1 MTDRPLTPDEI
12 NATFD
17 AVENTRL
24 AREERQLR
32 REEAAAEAAEKFTA
46 LAENAHM
53 EALSNDD
60 IGHASGL
67 ENAAAELRRM
77 ADETAQ

>member
-32 REEAAAEAAEKFTA
+32 REEAAAEAASHEPSRIA
-46 LAENAHM
+46 DCPGVGEY
-53 EALSNDD
+53 
-60 IGHASGL
+60 GRGL
-67 ENAAAELRRM
+67 TGKTVHWGCCPTSR
-77 ADETAQ
+77 